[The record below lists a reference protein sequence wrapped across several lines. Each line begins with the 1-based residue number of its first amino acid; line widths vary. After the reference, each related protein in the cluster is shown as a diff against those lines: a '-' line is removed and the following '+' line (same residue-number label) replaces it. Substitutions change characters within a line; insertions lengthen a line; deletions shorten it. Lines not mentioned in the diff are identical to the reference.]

1 MKRCEAYFEGAYPPA
16 LRHPP
21 ALSIAIRYPAVP
33 AEAFPWVLMISL
45 SPRVEPTPALVVPFD
60 PFWILPRICVRV
72 SADMAKLGDF
82 VGAIQIASDSM
93 PKLILF
99 IFDDLCCMLHTCLVK
114 SIVCKADSCRIQFD
128 TEGTQS
134 SAADLSYEGDI
145 SKWSYLSRVT
155 DFDILWTCIR
165 AYILRA
171 PARIYIYIIN
181 I

>member
-1 MKRCEAYFEGAYPPA
+1 MWSVFWRRLSTSFAPSTCSIHSYPISSCASWGLPLGIDDLFEPACGANACPCRSFRPLLDLAEDLCESLG
-16 LRHPP
+16 RHGEVGGF
-21 ALSIAIRYPAVP
+21 R
-33 AEAFPWVLMISL
+33 
-45 SPRVEPTPALVVPFD
+45 
-60 PFWILPRICVRV
+60 
-72 SADMAKLGDF
+72 
-82 VGAIQIASDSM
+82 GAIQIASDSM

-171 PARIYIYIIN
+171 PARIYIYI
-181 I
+181 